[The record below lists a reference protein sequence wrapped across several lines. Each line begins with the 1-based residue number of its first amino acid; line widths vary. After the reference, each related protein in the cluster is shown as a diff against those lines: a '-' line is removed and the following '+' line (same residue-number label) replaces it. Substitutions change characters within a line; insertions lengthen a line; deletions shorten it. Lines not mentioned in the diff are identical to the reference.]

1 MIDRW
6 ALSKTAYLATE
17 LTDALES
24 YELHRAVQLINRFC
38 SVVLSS
44 TYHDIIKDRLYTLH
58 RDDPKRR
65 STQTAIFKIF
75 ETFVSLIGPIL
86 PFTADEAW
94 SFHKTNQ
101 KLSNDFLILQ
111 KWPESDQSWKESLEV
126 EDAEKL
132 LNLKESK
139 INEVLESLRS
149 SKEIGQSLEA
159 ELVITCSNED
169 DLFEILD
176 RRQDQL
182 AELFI
187 VSSVIVKPSEAN
199 SELTISAH
207 HAPGVR
213 CPRSW
218 RWVPELVEVDGWGQV
233 SPRCA
238 QVLNKI

>member
-1 MIDRW
+1 M
-6 ALSKTAYLATE
+6 
-17 LTDALES
+17 
-24 YELHRAVQLINRFC
+24 
-38 SVVLSS
+38 
-44 TYHDIIKDRLYTLH
+44 
-58 RDDPKRR
+58 
-65 STQTAIFKIF
+65 
-75 ETFVSLIGPIL
+75 
-86 PFTADEAW
+86 
-94 SFHKTNQ
+94 
-101 KLSNDFLILQ
+101 
-111 KWPESDQSWKESLEV
+111 
-126 EDAEKL
+126 
-132 LNLKESK
+132 NLKESK

-187 VSSVIVKPSEAN
+187 VSSVIVKPREAN